1 VRDAAVWVSGAGGH
15 SEGGERAA
23 RLAAHVRGAYA
34 GRRRLPR
41 MLHGAARELRPYDET
56 DAFGWR
62 LLQLAARGQYAAEP
76 LMCCAA
82 AAVEGCLLLLTDL
95 RLLCATVEGGRLLWH
110 VPLRE
115 ARAARC
121 SYCAPACLLT
131 TRAAPHRE
139 LHLALCLPLCY
150 RVPTKVRA
158 VCTDHEHAAEAALL
172 LSLTTADDAAPGA
185 DESRRVV
192 CRDEAAQRLLHDALL
207 EVLIHDLR
215 THTRSGEHSSA
226 R

>member
-1 VRDAAVWVSGAGGH
+1 MLRSPVLLHYATATLRATARGRNTPRFLEAEAGQVRDAAVRVSGVSGGH
-15 SEGGERAA
+15 GHPEGSEGGERAA
-23 RLAAHVRGAYA
+23 RLAAHVQRAYA

-82 AAVEGCLLLLTDL
+82 AAEEGCLLLLTDL

-115 ARAARC
+115 ARAA
-121 SYCAPACLLT
+121 
-131 TRAAPHRE
+131 
-139 LHLALCLPLCY
+139 
-150 RVPTKVRA
+150 
-158 VCTDHEHAAEAALL
+158 
-172 LSLTTADDAAPGA
+172 
-185 DESRRVV
+185 
-192 CRDEAAQRLLHDALL
+192 
-207 EVLIHDLR
+207 
-215 THTRSGEHSSA
+215 HTL
-226 R
+226 

>member
-1 VRDAAVWVSGAGGH
+1 MRDAAVRVSGVSGGH
-15 SEGGERAA
+15 AHPDGGEGGERAA
-23 RLAAHVRGAYA
+23 RLAAHVQGAYA

-82 AAVEGCLLLLTDL
+82 AAGEGCLLLLTDL

-115 ARAARC
+115 VSAARC
-121 SYCAPACLLT
+121 AECRRACLDSCSDR
-131 TRAAPHRE
+131 TR
-139 LHLALCLPLCY
+139 
-150 RVPTKVRA
+150 
-158 VCTDHEHAAEAALL
+158 
-172 LSLTTADDAAPGA
+172 
-185 DESRRVV
+185 
-192 CRDEAAQRLLHDALL
+192 
-207 EVLIHDLR
+207 
-215 THTRSGEHSSA
+215 
-226 R
+226 